1 MTNILVTGGNGQLAN
16 CIKAIE
22 KESTNLDITYTDSS
36 NLDITNL
43 ENVNSFFNQKRF
55 DYCINCA
62 AYTAVDLAESEEK
75 KALLVNEFGVRNL
88 AIACNKFQTVLI
100 HVSTD
105 FVFDGN
111 KNRAYTENDQT
122 NPTGVYGITKLK
134 GELAIKEILA
144 NYFIIRTSWLYS
156 EYGNN
161 FMKTMLRISEGRN
174 EISVVDDQIGT
185 PTYAIDLAKVIFKII
200 NTETNA
206 YGIYHYSNEGVAS
219 WYDFAREIF
228 KQSGKAIR
236 LNKIETKDY
245 PTPAVRPKYSVL
257 NKSKIKANFQ
267 LQIPFWRDS
276 LKKALVN
283 FRTLNN

>member
-161 FMKTMLRISEGRN
+161 FMKTMLRISESRN
-174 EISVVDDQIGT
+174 EISVVDDQIST

-219 WYDFAREIF
+219 WYDFAKEIF
-228 KQSGKAIR
+228 KQSGKAIT

>member
-122 NPTGVYGITKLK
+122 NPTGIYGITKLK

-161 FMKTMLRISEGRN
+161 FMKTMLRISESRN
-174 EISVVDDQIGT
+174 EISVVDDQIST

-219 WYDFAREIF
+219 WYDFAKEIF
-228 KQSGKAIR
+228 KQSGKAIT